1 VAERKRKAKKKR
13 ITEIAGYRIV
23 RVTRLRPIYIT
34 SLEQLAKILDRYAA
48 AVQKS
53 ERLYYLYMEKSLKAL
68 ENLIVYMEFYS
79 TSTWNYIIFKK
90 LNGLASYLY
99 GTYMT
104 VKLGNISPTLADI
117 LYKFLDN
124 TRRIFCKRTATPTL
138 PEKMCTKGEIDTF
151 IRWQMDMSLAMLSPT
166 DLVKARR
173 IGFPRAFQSTLGRA
187 ILFANRAAKTADSIL
202 NELGRQFVS
211 LGMLSLEKLKPED
224 QERARRMI
232 EDTRSVILREMML
245 MDLTHGIAKKINE
258 ILLDAALELGMVSN
272 ALIEAMFKPPR
283 GSSSA

>member
-1 VAERKRKAKKKR
+1 VAVRGKRARKQKTK
-13 ITEIAGYRIV
+13 EIAGYRILRV
-23 RVTRLRPIYIT
+23 RVIRPIYIT
-34 SLEQLAKILDRYAA
+34 SLEQLAKILDRYAL

-53 ERLYYLYMEKSLKAL
+53 ERLYYLYMEKALKAL
-68 ENLIVYMEFYS
+68 ENLIVYMEHYS
-79 TSTWNYIIFKK
+79 TSTWNYIVFKK
-90 LNGLASYLY
+90 LSGLASYLY

-104 VKLGNISPTLADI
+104 VKLGNISPTLAEI

-151 IRWQMDMSLAMLSPT
+151 IKWQMDMSIAMLSPA
-166 DLVKARR
+166 DLEQARR
-173 IGFPRAFQSTLGRA
+173 IGFPRAFQSALGRA
-187 ILFANRAAKTADSIL
+187 ILFANRAAKTADFIL

-211 LGMLSLEKLKPED
+211 LDTLSLEKLKPED
-224 QERARRMI
+224 QEKARRMI
-232 EDTRSVILREMML
+232 DDTKSLMLREMML

>member
-1 VAERKRKAKKKR
+1 VAERKRKAKKGKPK
-13 ITEIAGYRIV
+13 EIAGYRILKV
-23 RVTRLRPIYIT
+23 RRLRPIYIT
-34 SLEQLAKILDRYAA
+34 SLEQLAKILDRYAI
-48 AVQKS
+48 AVRKS
-53 ERLYYLYMEKSLKAL
+53 ERLYYLYMEKALKAL
-68 ENLIVYMEFYS
+68 QNLIVYMEYYS

-138 PEKMCTKGEIDTF
+138 PEKMCTKEEIDTF
-151 IRWQMDMSLAMLSPT
+151 IQWQMDMSLAMLSPT
-166 DLVKARR
+166 DLVEARR
-173 IGFPRAFQSTLGRA
+173 IGFPRAFQSALGRA

-202 NELGRQFVS
+202 NELGKQFVS
-211 LGMLSLEKLKPED
+211 LDVLSLEKLSPED

-232 EDTRSVILREMML
+232 DDTKNVMLREMML
-245 MDLTHGIAKKINE
+245 MDLTQGIAKKINE